1 MGQAGQ
7 DGWQS
12 INLNM
17 RSPPV
22 MHVDYIND
30 SFPVADFAG
39 VNRGW
44 RLPLPAGIPAR
55 IESLSVAQYLDR
67 ILFLPPEER
76 TGEEPRR
83 EVMDIRAISTPLAS
97 FLSPAFRGM
106 NEDLLRN
113 ADDGWRSSDEAS
125 APSASRRGETNSPPE
140 SSDDEPPPLVDAAPS
155 PIYNAWA
162 LHVGGYA
169 AGDPRPAA

>member
-1 MGQAGQ
+1 
-7 DGWQS
+7 
-12 INLNM
+12 
-17 RSPPV
+17 

-39 VNRGW
+39 VNRER

-113 ADDGWRSSDEAS
+113 AGDGWWPEES
-125 APSASRRGETNSPPE
+125 APSAARGEPADSPPE

-162 LHVGGYA
+162 LHVGGSA
-169 AGDPRPAA
+169 ADGPRPAA